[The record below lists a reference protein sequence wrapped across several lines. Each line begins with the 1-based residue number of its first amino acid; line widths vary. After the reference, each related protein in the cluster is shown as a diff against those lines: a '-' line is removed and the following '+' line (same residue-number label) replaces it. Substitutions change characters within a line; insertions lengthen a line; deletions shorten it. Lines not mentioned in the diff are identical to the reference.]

1 MEAKLKQRI
10 VGMAV
15 LLIAALIVVALLL
28 YHSTSTQQTTLNV
41 PVAQDTSTVA
51 QAPSSIGASTQVAEN
66 TSTSTQTPAIE
77 NTSTSASPSS
87 QSETSENASISAA
100 STSQEEN
107 ASTVTPTQTPI
118 AGNTSTPTP
127 TVASPEISSTN
138 TSITSTSITAQTPA
152 AENTSIAEDDANTI
166 TVPEAKTYP
175 KAKSVHHLSVAK
187 EEKKPRAKLKSLVAK
202 AWSIQLGSFENKKN
216 ANHLVLALR
225 KKGFA
230 AYSKPFKTQNGWMIR
245 IFVGPEIHKN
255 DAEKLVVKLHQLFHM
270 KGIVVEYRV

>member
-1 MEAKLKQRI
+1 
-10 VGMAV
+10 MAV

-51 QAPSSIGASTQVAEN
+51 QAPSSIGASTQVA
-66 TSTSTQTPAIE
+66 E

-138 TSITSTSITAQTPA
+138 TSIPSTSITAQTPA

-270 KGIVVEYRV
+270 KGIVV